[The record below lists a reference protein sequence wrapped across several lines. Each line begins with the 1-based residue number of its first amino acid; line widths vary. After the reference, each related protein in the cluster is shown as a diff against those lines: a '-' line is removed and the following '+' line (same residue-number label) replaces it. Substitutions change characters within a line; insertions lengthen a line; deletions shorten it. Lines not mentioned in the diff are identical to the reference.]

1 MVNPINP
8 GAAAATYGLPSSQP
22 ERPPSLPEP
31 AVQVTA
37 ASEATGSGNATSGTL
52 NRQDG
57 QQPDNSAPLEKAL
70 EMLNN
75 NLKAWS
81 TGMRFDVDPEAQRVV
96 VSIIDNETGDVLR
109 TVPSDAVIRVAKMI
123 VQLQGKS
130 VDTRV

>member
-1 MVNPINP
+1 MVNPITP

-22 ERPPSLPEP
+22 ERPVSLPEP

-37 ASEATGSGNATSGTL
+37 ASEATDSGNATGGTL

-57 QQPDNSAPLEKAL
+57 QQPDGSAPLEKAL
-70 EMLNN
+70 EMLNS